1 MPVLCS
7 PVAVAVADSTADDAF
22 LGCNLL
28 ERSRELNC
36 KQSHSFSC
44 EERGEESGLPRMT
57 RPEDGIGMWVQLTTL
72 MQTPKPV
79 EQPADEI
86 HQITLLYSTITKD
99 LATLNS
105 TIKQGFSDPFP
116 CLPTFRDTEF
126 TSWLSN

>member
-1 MPVLCS
+1 MCS

-28 ERSRELNC
+28 ERSHC
-36 KQSHSFSC
+36 KQIHSFSC
-44 EERGEESGLPRMT
+44 EEKEESGLPRMT
-57 RPEDGIGMWVQLTTL
+57 RPEDGIGMWVQLTTS

-79 EQPADEI
+79 EQTRFTRI
-86 HQITLLYSTITKD
+86 QYCTVTKD

-105 TIKQGFSDPFP
+105 TIKPGFFDPFP
-116 CLPTFRDTEF
+116 CLPTFRDAEF